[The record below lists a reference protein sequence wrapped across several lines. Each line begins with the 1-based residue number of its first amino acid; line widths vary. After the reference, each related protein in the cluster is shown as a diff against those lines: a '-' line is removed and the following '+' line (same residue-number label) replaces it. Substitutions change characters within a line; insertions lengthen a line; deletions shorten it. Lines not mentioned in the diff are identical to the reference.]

1 MSHESCREDRKSQSP
16 AIYRHRARL
25 VNTLDTIFPIVPL
38 DPSTLLYSI
47 LSVPLPIPTD
57 PKSPAPPANIPSNLL
72 PPGIKVDEETTAT
85 ALGLVAM
92 CVQRLGEMIGEDLLY
107 PVTCLGSRSLV
118 RDNISVITGPRR
130 CVETRLIF
138 AQNAR
143 VDPSM
148 S

>member
-1 MSHESCREDRKSQSP
+1 
-16 AIYRHRARL
+16 
-25 VNTLDTIFPIVPL
+25 
-38 DPSTLLYSI
+38 
-47 LSVPLPIPTD
+47 
-57 PKSPAPPANIPSNLL
+57 
-72 PPGIKVDEETTAT
+72 VDEETTAT